1 MIPSP
6 PETRA
11 SLILRL
17 PDAADVA
24 AWDQIVAIYGPLVYR
39 MGLRQGLQAADADDL
54 VQEVFTAVARSV
66 SQWLERSD
74 RGKFRAW
81 LLTIARNI
89 AVNFLTRR
97 RHRPIGDGGNHDGRN
112 RNGAQDSA
120 RDWVADI
127 PAPDCELSGEFDL
140 EYRREVFR
148 WAADQIQETVTDK
161 TWQAFWL
168 THVDGR
174 SIADVAEHLGIST
187 GNVYIGRSRV
197 MSRFKELTKQ
207 FEEVE

>member
-81 LLTIARNI
+81 LLTEGGWRIRAATGSGDASGATGECMYALPPLLYPNQKKGLLTPFSGARL
-89 AVNFLTRR
+89 V
-97 RHRPIGDGGNHDGRN
+97 P
-112 RNGAQDSA
+112 S
-120 RDWVADI
+120 
-127 PAPDCELSGEFDL
+127 
-140 EYRREVFR
+140 
-148 WAADQIQETVTDK
+148 
-161 TWQAFWL
+161 
-168 THVDGR
+168 
-174 SIADVAEHLGIST
+174 
-187 GNVYIGRSRV
+187 
-197 MSRFKELTKQ
+197 
-207 FEEVE
+207 